1 MRGWVNES
9 GSTQSI
15 NEKFNSLA
23 VDIPGNLLKHRI
35 RMMADDL
42 FGDMDVEYATTVAD
56 RAIRSM
62 SQQSVPVTPG
72 NFSVWFD
79 YAMGTS
85 PALRK
90 TIDILIGNKRK
101 FDASVNRELYATFV
115 KPNSGA
121 DGDGDFPEQLQS
133 VISSAREFL
142 ASAISDNRTQ
152 IEALDEVTSQVQP
165 NSDPRPIIERLVAE
179 LARANARAS
188 ALETNFLETTQEL
201 DKIRDS
207 LKAAEE
213 RSNTDALT
221 GLANRRSM
229 DEFFR
234 SAQIAAMEKDASLSI
249 LMIDIDHFKKFNDT
263 YGHQVGDQVLRLVAK
278 VLQDIVG
285 EIGLAARYGGEEL
298 IAVLPGYDLAAC
310 AEVAEGIRLRISE
323 ARLTRRTTGQAIA
336 SITVSIGV
344 AQFRLAE
351 SAEAMIE
358 RCDRS
363 LYEAKRQGRN
373 RTITEADLEG
383 ETAKSATAAA

>member
-1 MRGWVNES
+1 
-9 GSTQSI
+9 
-15 NEKFNSLA
+15 
-23 VDIPGNLLKHRI
+23 
-35 RMMADDL
+35 MADDL

-101 FDASVNRELYATFV
+101 LDASINRELYATFV
-115 KPNSGA
+115 KQQSDA
-121 DGDGDFPEQLQS
+121 EITDDYPEQLQS

-142 ASAISDNRTQ
+142 ATAISDNRTQ
-152 IEALDEVTSQVQP
+152 IEALGRVTSEVTSEVASQAQT
-165 NSDPRPIIERLVAE
+165 NSDPRSIIEKLVDE
-179 LARANARAS
+179 LGRANARAA
-188 ALETNFLETTQEL
+188 ALETNFIASTAEL
-201 DKIRDS
+201 DRIRDS

-229 DEFFR
+229 DAFFR
-234 SAQIAAMEKDASLSI
+234 SAQIAAMEGDEPLSI
-249 LMIDIDHFKKFNDT
+249 LMIDIDHFKQFNDT

-278 VLQDIVG
+278 VLQENVRECDF
-285 EIGLAARYGGEEL
+285 AARYGGEEL
-298 IAVLPGYDLAAC
+298 IAVLRDTDLAAC
-310 AEVAEGIRLRISE
+310 TEVAERIRRRISE
-323 ARLTRRTTGQAIA
+323 ARLTRRTTGQAIS

-358 RCDRS
+358 RCDRG
-363 LYEAKRQGRN
+363 LYEAKRLGRN
-373 RTITEADLEG
+373 RTVTENDIEG
-383 ETAKSATAAA
+383 ETAAA

>member
-1 MRGWVNES
+1 MS
-9 GSTQSI
+9 G
-15 NEKFNSLA
+15 E
-23 VDIPGNLLKHRI
+23 
-35 RMMADDL
+35 L

-56 RAIRSM
+56 SAIRSM
-62 SQQSVPVTPG
+62 SQQSVPITPG

-90 TIDILIGNKRK
+90 TIDVLIGNKRK
-101 FDASVNRELYATFV
+101 FDASINRELYATFV
-115 KPNSGA
+115 KPHAGA
-121 DGDGDFPEQLQS
+121 DPSGDFPDQLQS

-142 ASAISDNRTQ
+142 AAAISDNRTQ
-152 IEALDEVTSQVQP
+152 IEALGEVTSQVQA
-165 NSDPRPIIERLVAE
+165 NGDPRPIIEKLIAE
-179 LARANARAS
+179 LAMANARAS
-188 ALETNFLETTQEL
+188 ALETNFVATTEEL

-234 SAQIAAMEKDASLSI
+234 SAQIVAMEQDAPLSI
-249 LMIDIDHFKKFNDT
+249 LMIDIDHFKKFNDS
-263 YGHQVGDQVLRLVAK
+263 YGHQVGDQVIRLVAK

-285 EIGLAARYGGEEL
+285 EVGLAARYGGEEL
-298 IAVLPGYDLAAC
+298 IAVLPGCDLAAC
-310 AEVAEGIRLRISE
+310 AEVAERIRLRISE

-344 AQFRLAE
+344 AQFQLAE
-351 SAEAMIE
+351 SAEAIIE
-358 RCDRS
+358 RCDRA
-363 LYEAKRQGRN
+363 LYQAKRTGRN
-373 RTITEADLEG
+373 RTVTENDVEG
-383 ETAKSATAAA
+383 ETAAA

>member
-1 MRGWVNES
+1 
-9 GSTQSI
+9 
-15 NEKFNSLA
+15 
-23 VDIPGNLLKHRI
+23 
-35 RMMADDL
+35 MADDL

-101 FDASVNRELYATFV
+101 FDASINRELYATFV
-115 KPNSGA
+115 KQQSDA
-121 DGDGDFPEQLQS
+121 EITDDYPEQLQS
-133 VISSAREFL
+133 VISSAREFI
-142 ASAISDNRTQ
+142 AST
-152 IEALDEVTSQVQP
+152 
-165 NSDPRPIIERLVAE
+165 AE
-179 LARANARAS
+179 LDR
-188 ALETNFLETTQEL
+188 
-201 DKIRDS
+201 IRDS

-229 DEFFR
+229 DAFFR
-234 SAQIAAMEKDASLSI
+234 SAQIAAMEGDEPLSI

-278 VLQDIVG
+278 VLQENVRECDF
-285 EIGLAARYGGEEL
+285 AARYGGEEL
-298 IAVLPGYDLAAC
+298 IAVLRDTDLAAC
-310 AEVAEGIRLRISE
+310 TEVAERIRRRISE
-323 ARLTRRTTGQAIA
+323 ARLTRRTTGQAIS

-358 RCDRS
+358 RCDRG
-363 LYEAKRQGRN
+363 LYEAKRLGRN
-373 RTITEADLEG
+373 RTVTENDIEG
-383 ETAKSATAAA
+383 ETAAA

>member
-1 MRGWVNES
+1 
-9 GSTQSI
+9 
-15 NEKFNSLA
+15 
-23 VDIPGNLLKHRI
+23 
-35 RMMADDL
+35 MMSDDL

-101 FDASVNRELYATFV
+101 FDASINRELYATFV
-115 KPNSGA
+115 KPHSEA
-121 DGDGDFPEQLQS
+121 EADFPEQLQG

-142 ASAISDNRTQ
+142 ATAISDNRTQ
-152 IEALDEVTSQVQP
+152 IEALDQVTSQVQT
-165 NSDPRPIIERLVAE
+165 NSDPRTIIEKLVAE
-179 LARANARAS
+179 LAKANTRAA
-188 ALETNFLETTQEL
+188 ALETNFLATTEEL

-207 LKAAEE
+207 LQAAEE

-221 GLANRRSM
+221 GLANRHSM
-229 DEFFR
+229 DEYFR
-234 SAQIAAMEKDASLSI
+234 SAQIAAMEGNEPLSI

-278 VLQDIVG
+278 VLQENVG
-285 EIGLAARYGGEEL
+285 EGGLAARYGGEEL
-298 IAVLPGYDLAAC
+298 IAVLPGANLETC
-310 AEVAEGIRLRISE
+310 AVVAERIRLRISE
-323 ARLTRRTTGQAIA
+323 ARLTRRTTGQAI
-336 SITVSIGV
+336 SSVTVSIGV

-351 SAEAMIE
+351 AAEAMIE
-358 RCDRS
+358 RCDRG
-363 LYEAKRQGRN
+363 LYQAKRSGRN
-373 RTITEADLEG
+373 RTVTKNDIEG
-383 ETAKSATAAA
+383 ETAAA

>member
-1 MRGWVNES
+1 
-9 GSTQSI
+9 
-15 NEKFNSLA
+15 
-23 VDIPGNLLKHRI
+23 
-35 RMMADDL
+35 MMADDL

-101 FDASVNRELYATFV
+101 FDASINRELYATFV
-115 KPNSGA
+115 KPQSDA
-121 DGDGDFPEQLQS
+121 EVDLPEQLQNL
-133 VISSAREFL
+133 ISSAREFL
-142 ASAISDNRTQ
+142 ATAISDNRTQ
-152 IEALDEVTSQVQP
+152 IEALGEVTSGAQT
-165 NSDPRPIIERLVAE
+165 NSDPRSIIEKLVDE
-179 LARANARAS
+179 LARANARAT
-188 ALETNFLETTQEL
+188 ALETNFVATTEEL
-201 DKIRDS
+201 DRIRDS

-213 RSNTDALT
+213 RSNTDPLT

-229 DEFFR
+229 DAFFR
-234 SAQIAAMEKDASLSI
+234 SAQIAAMEGDEPLSI

-278 VLQDIVG
+278 VLQENVRECDF
-285 EIGLAARYGGEEL
+285 AARYGGEEL
-298 IAVLPGYDLAAC
+298 IAVLRGSDLAAC
-310 AEVAEGIRLRISE
+310 TEIAERIRLRISE
-323 ARLTRRTTGQAIA
+323 ARLTRRTTGQAIS

-358 RCDRS
+358 RCDRG
-363 LYEAKRQGRN
+363 LYEAKRLGRN
-373 RTITEADLEG
+373 RTITENDIEN
-383 ETAKSATAAA
+383 ETAAA